1 MQQNRLKWSR
11 KWLCLFYWKFSEN
24 LYSKF
29 ILFQTFIIQVN
40 SASVFL
46 GDSYQP
52 KVRANCARLKPIVIL
67 YFSRTLWIFKHY
79 EYSRII
85 CFGLS
90 EKFLLA
96 QKYGKVGEN
105 LHKIDPPP
113 PTHFSVPG
121 NWFIRLVCC
130 FCAWTQAIKITQKT
144 FLLKLGRKTTSISP
158 SNLLGSLNIL
168 FRAYNFLMKSRTRS
182 LNMLEYQE
190 TVKF

>member
-1 MQQNRLKWSR
+1 MQQSRLKWSR

-52 KVRANCARLKPIVIL
+52 KIRANCARLKPIEIL

-105 LHKIDPPP
+105 LHKIDPP
-113 PTHFSVPG
+113 THFYVPG
-121 NWFIRLVCC
+121 NWFIS
-130 FCAWTQAIKITQKT
+130 TQAIKITQKT